1 MIFSSVVSVL
11 LVGLIVYA
19 LLQKRDFPIVA
30 RALPFVALLGVYVL
44 WFPESTSEAAAW
56 VGIGRGVDLML
67 YVWILVSGLLI
78 LALHL
83 KLVNYERRLTELA
96 RFLALQTATQ
106 PEPTRV
112 EPHDVEDRK

>member
-1 MIFSSVVSVL
+1 MIFSTIVSVL
-11 LVGLIVYA
+11 LLSLIIYA

-30 RALPFVALLGVYVL
+30 RALPLVALLGIYVL

-83 KLVNYERRLTELA
+83 KLVAYDRRLTELV
-96 RFLALQTATQ
+96 RSLAIQSAMR
-106 PEPTRV
+106 PEPSHQTPPAPPS
-112 EPHDVEDRK
+112 E

>member
-1 MIFSSVVSVL
+1 MIFSSIVSVL
-11 LVGLIVYA
+11 LLGLIIYA

-30 RALPFVALLGVYVL
+30 RALPLVALFGIYVL
-44 WFPESTSEAAAW
+44 WFPESTSKAAAW

-83 KLVNYERRLTELA
+83 KLVSYDRRLTELV
-96 RFLALQTATQ
+96 RFLAIQTATQ
-106 PEPTRV
+106 PGAGPVQPRN
-112 EPHDVEDRK
+112 VEDQA